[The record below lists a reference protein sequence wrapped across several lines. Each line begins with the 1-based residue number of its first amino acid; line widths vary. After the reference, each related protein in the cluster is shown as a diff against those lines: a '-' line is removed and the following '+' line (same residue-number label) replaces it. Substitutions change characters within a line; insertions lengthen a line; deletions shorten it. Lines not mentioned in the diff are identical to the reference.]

1 MLKDAAC
8 TPGTAMTAH
17 KTTGR
22 KIIKSLSAVPVYI
35 FLTGAVIVAL
45 FPVFYTIMASFK
57 SNMDILA
64 NPDAVFPDRFAL
76 DNYIKAWQVANF
88 SQYTINSIHLAFFIV
103 TGTIITCTVAGY
115 VFDRGRFPGKEL
127 IFALVLSSMFVSLG
141 SLTLY
146 PVVMI
151 AKFFG
156 INKSL
161 WGVIIIRVFSLE
173 VTSLFIA
180 RGYINTIPREID
192 EAAKIDGC
200 NFFQIFLK
208 IIFPV
213 VKPLIATIG
222 IMQFRAAWND
232 YMMPLVFT
240 MANKARMPLVVGVV
254 NLKTN
259 GEAAS
264 NWNLMLAGTA
274 IAIIP
279 MILVFILF
287 NRYFID
293 SLTSGA
299 VKG

>member
-1 MLKDAAC
+1 M
-8 TPGTAMTAH
+8 MAH
-17 KTTGR
+17 KMTGR
-22 KIIKSLSAVPVYI
+22 KIVKSLSAIPVYI

-64 NPDAVFPDRFAL
+64 NPNAIFPERFAL

-88 SQYTINSIHLAFFIV
+88 SQYTLNSVHLAFFIV
-103 TGTIITCTVAGY
+103 VGTIITCTTAGY

-208 IIFPV
+208 IIFPIS
-213 VKPLIATIG
+213 KPLIATIG

-293 SLTSGA
+293 SLTAGA